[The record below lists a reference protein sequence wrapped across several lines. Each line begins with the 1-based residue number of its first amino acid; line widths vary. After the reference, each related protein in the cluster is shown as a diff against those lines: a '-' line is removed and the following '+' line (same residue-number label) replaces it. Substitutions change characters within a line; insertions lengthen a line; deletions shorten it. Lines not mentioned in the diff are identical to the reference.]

1 MFKENQ
7 HLLILD
13 GHNLLVTID
22 VVRQAHEIGLDLIT
36 SPSHASHGVQPLDV
50 SCFERFENAFRRC
63 RDVWSLVNKRRGSR
77 KEDSAHWVSM
87 SLHRT
92 LTTEN
97 IMACCKTCRIWPF
110 DDTNMNSKMRPSE
123 NYACNY
129 AHESLESINVRVKEI
144 EEETLLLRFPEE
156 RLSTSHCFVE
166 LDGEGEEEGGDTSP
180 PWHSTHVWVHDGDE
194 DIIPSTQCK
203 NLDVNPPI
211 GVLSI
216 SRFLALPNHKEV
228 TPLLLKPTC
237 KQKKK
242 LFFPSCITKMG

>member
-1 MFKENQ
+1 
-7 HLLILD
+7 
-13 GHNLLVTID
+13 
-22 VVRQAHEIGLDLIT
+22 
-36 SPSHASHGVQPLDV
+36 
-50 SCFERFENAFRRC
+50 
-63 RDVWSLVNKRRGSR
+63 
-77 KEDSAHWVSM
+77 M

-110 DDTNMNSKMRPSE
+110 DDTNMNSKMGPSE
-123 NYACNY
+123 NYAWNY
-129 AHESLESINVRVKEI
+129 AHESLKSINVRVKEI

-228 TPLLLKPTC
+228 TSLLLKPTC
-237 KQKKK
+237 KQKKNY
-242 LFFPSCITKMG
+242 FFQVASPKWVRNLSTFSLWVAIHGIYYIVKNDNHLWCFKKKHIVSN